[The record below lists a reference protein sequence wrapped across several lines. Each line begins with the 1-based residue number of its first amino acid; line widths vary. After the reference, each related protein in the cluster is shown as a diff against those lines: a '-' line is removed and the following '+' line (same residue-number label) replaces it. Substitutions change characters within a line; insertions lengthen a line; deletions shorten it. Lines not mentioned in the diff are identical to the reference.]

1 MFPRMLLLGGCVHL
15 LLLLVVIIMIVA
27 GSDATKQQVVEKVVG
42 EGEEKQGESCTTS
55 TRTEDANTMNE
66 YIVCRPPVISSSTK
80 ETISYVLLA
89 VSGTLEEG
97 FDLRPNMDFRPNHNQ
112 NHNNNDSHDT
122 NIGRVNAT
130 FLGKALVRGYKSF
143 LDIKNPTW
151 R

>member
-1 MFPRMLLLGGCVHL
+1 MMFSRIRRLAWFIQV
-15 LLLLVVIIMIVA
+15 LVLIIVAMVVVMVA
-27 GSDATKQQVVEKVVG
+27 GSDTTNQQVVGVVG
-42 EGEEKQGESCTTS
+42 EGEEQGESSRTS
-55 TRTEDANTMNE
+55 TRTEDANTDTENN
-66 YIVCRPPVISSSTK
+66 VCRPPEGVSTSSSDQ

-97 FDLRPNMDFRPNHNQ
+97 FELRPNMDYRP
-112 NHNNNDSHDT
+112 NHNNND
-122 NIGRVNAT
+122 NNNVGRVNAT